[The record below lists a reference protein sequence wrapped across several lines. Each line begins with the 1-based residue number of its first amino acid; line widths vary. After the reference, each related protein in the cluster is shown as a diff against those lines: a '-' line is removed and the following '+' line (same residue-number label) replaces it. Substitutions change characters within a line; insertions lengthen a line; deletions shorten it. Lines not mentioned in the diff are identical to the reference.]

1 MLGYSLTLPLLPTI
15 TKTFT
20 SSDIMVGIIT
30 SANAVFSMIFGPIW
44 GKLSDKHG
52 RKPILFISQAG
63 TLVAFVL
70 LASSASIEMILFA
83 RILDG
88 VFSGQHPVIID
99 NRAEK
104 ISKMMVFVSL
114 STLIGPLLGGLL
126 GAINWRIPPI
136 FTSVLSMISI
146 LLTAK
151 LLIETMPRERRE
163 EIQRQRQQ
171 KGTPSSKSR
180 VLNPLMRIRL
190 VQVFTI
196 NAVFTVFTSSMALV
210 VGDRYQQGP
219 AVIGILLSFM
229 FVMLAVFG
237 GVLMVPL
244 RKKLGDLVL
253 TFVAV
258 GSGIIAWIVFV
269 ISANIWLF
277 LVFLVFLIF
286 FEAILQPMLKANLTK
301 TVDRSKQGEI
311 GGWTT
316 TVQSLAQ
323 SIVPVISTGFLEI
336 GQLVLLGVVV
346 EPYTL
351 IGMFSIALL
360 TVLGLILFKDARKDP
375 GAFKFNQAELD
386 HLRNKHRHR
395 SKDGGDSIEASPI
408 DGKIG

>member
-1 MLGYSLTLPLLPTI
+1 
-15 TKTFT
+15 
-20 SSDIMVGIIT
+20 
-30 SANAVFSMIFGPIW
+30 
-44 GKLSDKHG
+44 
-52 RKPILFISQAG
+52 
-63 TLVAFVL
+63 
-70 LASSASIEMILFA
+70 
-83 RILDG
+83 
-88 VFSGQHPVIID
+88 
-99 NRAEK
+99 
-104 ISKMMVFVSL
+104 
-114 STLIGPLLGGLL
+114 
-126 GAINWRIPPI
+126 
-136 FTSVLSMISI
+136 
-146 LLTAK
+146 
-151 LLIETMPRERRE
+151 
-163 EIQRQRQQ
+163 
-171 KGTPSSKSR
+171 
-180 VLNPLMRIRL
+180 MRIRL

-196 NAVFTVFTSSMALV
+196 NAVFTVFTSSIALV

-253 TFVAV
+253 TFVSV
-258 GSGIIAWIVFV
+258 GSGIIAWIVFI

-286 FEAILQPMLKANLTK
+286 FVAILQPILKANLTK
-301 TVDRSKQGEI
+301 TADRSNQGEI

-360 TVLGLILFKDARKDP
+360 TVLGVILFKDARKDP
-375 GAFKFNQAELD
+375 GAFKFNEAELD
-386 HLRNKHRHR
+386 HLRNKHCHR
-395 SKDGGDSIEASPI
+395 SKDGGESIESSPM